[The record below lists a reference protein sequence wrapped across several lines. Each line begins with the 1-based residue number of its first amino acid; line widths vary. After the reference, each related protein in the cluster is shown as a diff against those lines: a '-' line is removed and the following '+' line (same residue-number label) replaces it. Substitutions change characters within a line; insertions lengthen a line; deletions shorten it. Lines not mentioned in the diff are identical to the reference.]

1 MSIVHIYEYS
11 RKMEK
16 FKSLLCAPF
25 EFPIKIDYHD
35 VDKRCCA
42 TLQFVL
48 GSYKNKNHSKALNS
62 VIAGYEKRRSRKK
75 NSYETDIHVPV
86 AHTRS
91 QILFVFFFTLSSC
104 RDIFLKLK
112 RICCVDGECDFDQ
125 VKRTDDYYENNDDTP
140 HTKSTIS
147 GSAPRCWLLVS
158 VE

>member
-1 MSIVHIYEYS
+1 MSIPGKWRSSNLYFVHHSNFQSKSNIMMS
-11 RKMEK
+11 IKDIARHCNLFSGVTKTKIIRKLWILWLQDMRNEEVEK
-16 FKSLLCAPF
+16 KIRMKRIFM
-25 EFPIKIDYHD
+25 FP
-35 VDKRCCA
+35 
-42 TLQFVL
+42 L
-48 GSYKNKNHSKALNS
+48 
-62 VIAGYEKRRSRKK
+62 
-75 NSYETDIHVPV
+75 
-86 AHTRS
+86 HTPGAKYY
-91 QILFVFFFTLSSC
+91 LFFFTLSSC

>member
-1 MSIVHIYEYS
+1 MSIPGKWRSSNLYFLQHSNFQSKSIIMMSIKDVARHCNLFSGVTKTKII
-11 RKMEK
+11 RK
-16 FKSLLCAPF
+16 LWILW
-25 EFPIKIDYHD
+25 
-35 VDKRCCA
+35 
-42 TLQFVL
+42 LQE
-48 GSYKNKNHSKALNS
+48 H
-62 VIAGYEKRRSRKK
+62 EKRRSRKK
-75 NSYETDIHVPV
+75 K
-86 AHTRS
+86 
-91 QILFVFFFTLSSC
+91 FVWNGYSCSRCTHQEPNTIWFFFTLSSC

>member
-1 MSIVHIYEYS
+1 MKYMKHEYSIYEYS

-25 EFPIKIDYHD
+25 EFPIEIEYYD
-35 VDKRCCA
+35 VDKRYCA

-91 QILFVFFFTLSSC
+91 QILFVFFYT
-104 RDIFLKLK
+104 
-112 RICCVDGECDFDQ
+112 V
-125 VKRTDDYYENNDDTP
+125 V
-140 HTKSTIS
+140 
-147 GSAPRCWLLVS
+147 VS
-158 VE
+158 

>member
-1 MSIVHIYEYS
+1 MSIPGKWRSSNLYFVHHSNFQSKSIIMMS
-11 RKMEK
+11 IKDVARHCNLFSGVTKTKIIRK
-16 FKSLLCAPF
+16 LWILW
-25 EFPIKIDYHD
+25 
-35 VDKRCCA
+35 
-42 TLQFVL
+42 LQDMRNEEV
-48 GSYKNKNHSKALNS
+48 
-62 VIAGYEKRRSRKK
+62 EKK

>member
-1 MSIVHIYEYS
+1 MSIVHIDEYS

-16 FKSLLCAPF
+16 FKSLLSATF

-75 NSYETDIHVPV
+75 K
-86 AHTRS
+86 
-91 QILFVFFFTLSSC
+91 FVWNGYSCSRCTHQEPNTIWFFFTLSSC

>member
-1 MSIVHIYEYS
+1 MSIPGKWRSSNLYFLQHSNFQSKSIIMMSIKDVARHCNLFSGVTKTKII
-11 RKMEK
+11 RK
-16 FKSLLCAPF
+16 LWILW
-25 EFPIKIDYHD
+25 
-35 VDKRCCA
+35 
-42 TLQFVL
+42 LQDMRNEEV
-48 GSYKNKNHSKALNS
+48 
-62 VIAGYEKRRSRKK
+62 EKK